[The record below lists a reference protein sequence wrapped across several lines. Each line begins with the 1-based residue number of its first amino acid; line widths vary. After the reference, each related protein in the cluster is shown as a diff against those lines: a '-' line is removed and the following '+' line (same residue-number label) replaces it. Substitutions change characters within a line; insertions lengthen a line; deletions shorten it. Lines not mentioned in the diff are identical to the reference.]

1 MNSPTLPWRHRFPH
15 PKEKLHAYRDCRKDV
30 RQGLRR
36 RPLRDAPRK
45 PGHRPRQSHPQR
57 GDRPGHAGR
66 RDRHAQRIAAGCTV
80 VVKPS
85 EMSAMQTQVLMEAFH
100 EAGLPAGVV
109 SFVTGLGEIVG
120 AELTRS
126 PDVAKI
132 AFTGSTPIGKL
143 VAKSS
148 LDTMKRFT
156 LELGGKSAN
165 IILDDADFLK
175 AMPMAV
181 NTG

>member
-1 MNSPTLPWRHRFPH
+1 MDTVTAARMFDQAYVDGRFVTPHGSQVIDLVNPTRNEVIGKVTLADEIDTRS
-15 PKEKLHAYRDCRKDV
+15 AV
-30 RQGLRR
+30 A
-36 RPLRDAPRK
+36 AP
-45 PGHRPRQSHPQR
+45 
-57 GDRPGHAGR
+57 A
-66 RDRHAQRIAAGCTV
+66 IAAGCTV

-109 SFVTGLGEIVG
+109 NFVTGLGEIVG

-165 IILDDADFLK
+165 IILDDADFSK
-175 AMPMAV
+175 AIP
-181 NTG
+181 